1 MIDRLKVCK
10 ICSKCNDIIR
20 IDRGNIYPCLYG
32 SFKTDNFKGACN
44 LYIRKEDITQTCTLQ
59 KKITDFDFN
68 EECEFFVENMI
79 NMEKMNEEE

>member
-44 LYIRKEDITQTCTLQ
+44 LYIRKEDIT
-59 KKITDFDFN
+59 
-68 EECEFFVENMI
+68 
-79 NMEKMNEEE
+79 